1 MVKIKEFEENHN
13 VLVYAVTHE
22 YTEFG
27 ERYDLLYVPDY
38 KEEWDEIPTVLC
50 GVYTVNTFVPT
61 VRRYVCRTVG
71 VK

>member
-22 YTEFG
+22 YTEFS
-27 ERYDLLYVPDY
+27 ERYDLLYMPDY
-38 KEEWDEIPTVLC
+38 KEEWDEIPTVPC

-71 VK
+71 GK